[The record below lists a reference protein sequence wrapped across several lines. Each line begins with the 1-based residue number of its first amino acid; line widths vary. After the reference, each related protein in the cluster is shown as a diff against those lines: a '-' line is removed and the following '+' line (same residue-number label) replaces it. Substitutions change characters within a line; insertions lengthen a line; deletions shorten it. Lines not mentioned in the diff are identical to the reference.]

1 MNKTVL
7 SNGCCEHVATTRQ
20 PARKL
25 IAVLY
30 AQWPFIGPTLVWK
43 MEVTLYLLLW
53 TFWMREAVRF
63 VVIYIIF
70 VIWTRGTLA
79 RWEQ

>member
-1 MNKTVL
+1 MAL
-7 SNGCCEHVATTRQ
+7 HWA
-20 PARKL
+20 
-25 IAVLY
+25 
-30 AQWPFIGPTLVWK
+30 TLVWK

-63 VVIYIIF
+63 VVIHIIF
-70 VIWTRGTLA
+70 VIRTIVYTLYTRRTLA